1 MLKLSDIGL
10 YEQLF
15 THVYEGVATMIAA
28 ERMQKSEEYLAL
40 EIMMS
45 PVEKHF
51 AEWAMENRGVEQHRL
66 ERITPTELVSP
77 LCYCEFPTPASL
89 GGGISHLLVD
99 GNHRYVK
106 AAMMG
111 VKLLPARVAPET
123 LWRKFQV
130 EGIPL
135 EIAEAFVD
143 SPGSGIP

>member
-1 MLKLSDIGL
+1 
-10 YEQLF
+10 
-15 THVYEGVATMIAA
+15 
-28 ERMQKSEEYLAL
+28 
-40 EIMMS
+40 
-45 PVEKHF
+45 
-51 AEWAMENRGVEQHRL
+51 
-66 ERITPTELVSP
+66 
-77 LCYCEFPTPASL
+77 
-89 GGGISHLLVD
+89 LLVD